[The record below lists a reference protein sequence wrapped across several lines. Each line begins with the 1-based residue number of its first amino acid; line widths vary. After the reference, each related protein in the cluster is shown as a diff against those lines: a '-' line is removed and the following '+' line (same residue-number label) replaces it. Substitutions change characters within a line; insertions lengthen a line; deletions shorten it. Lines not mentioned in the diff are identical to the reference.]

1 MPQEFMMHYFFYTT
15 HKTLYFQPEKIVILA
30 LILCFAHSSPAFS
43 LELDELD
50 EVTMQVMDFD
60 ELNELSLQEV
70 VRIPLPSKNKSIANS
85 SRISTGNSAQTKP
98 RPSTSPTSRAKPSTS
113 GNR

>member
-1 MPQEFMMHYFFYTT
+1 MNYLFYTT
-15 HKTLYFQPEKIVILA
+15 HKTLRFQPGKLALLA
-30 LILCFAHSSPAFS
+30 LILCFAVSPAFS

-70 VRIPLPSKNKSIANS
+70 VRIPLPSKKQPIAGSSQLPTGKSAL
-85 SRISTGNSAQTKP
+85 AKP
-98 RPSTSPTSRAKPSTS
+98 RSSASTTIRAKPSTAGS
-113 GNR
+113 R